1 MYKFHNLLKKHT
13 NLQKCTKNAQKMHKF
28 DKLSILKIHPE
39 RYNGAKVER
48 KIKRT
53 LQKAYMDGGK
63 MYVICRF

>member
-1 MYKFHNLLKKHT
+1 MYKFHNLLKNT
-13 NLQKCTKNAQKMHKF
+13 QICKNVQKMHKF
-28 DKLSILKIHPE
+28 DKLSILKIHSE
-39 RYNGAKVER
+39 RYNDAKVER

>member
-1 MYKFHNLLKKHT
+1 
-13 NLQKCTKNAQKMHKF
+13 MHKF

-39 RYNGAKVER
+39 RYNDAKVER

-63 MYVICRF
+63 MYVICRFSRQHHESRCIKND

>member
-1 MYKFHNLLKKHT
+1 
-13 NLQKCTKNAQKMHKF
+13 MHKF

-39 RYNGAKVER
+39 RYNDAKVER

-63 MYVICRF
+63 MYVDRKSVV

>member
-1 MYKFHNLLKKHT
+1 
-13 NLQKCTKNAQKMHKF
+13 MHKF
-28 DKLSILKIHPE
+28 HKLSILKIHPE

>member
-1 MYKFHNLLKKHT
+1 
-13 NLQKCTKNAQKMHKF
+13 MHKL

>member
-13 NLQKCTKNAQKMHKF
+13 NLQKCTKMHKF

>member
-1 MYKFHNLLKKHT
+1 
-13 NLQKCTKNAQKMHKF
+13 MHKF

-63 MYVICRF
+63 MYVICRFKDNTMRAVDIKND

>member
-1 MYKFHNLLKKHT
+1 MGALLPCFTVLKKC
-13 NLQKCTKNAQKMHKF
+13 QKNVQKMHKF